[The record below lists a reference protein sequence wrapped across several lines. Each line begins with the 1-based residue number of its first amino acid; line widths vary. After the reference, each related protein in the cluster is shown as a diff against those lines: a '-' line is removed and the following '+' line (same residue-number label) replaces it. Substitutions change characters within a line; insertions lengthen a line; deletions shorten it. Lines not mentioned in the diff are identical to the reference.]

1 MCRHVLL
8 DQIEKI
14 MVRPHSK
21 HYEVPQVW
29 REDTEDAGTGRAKL
43 EEPEGVLS
51 LTLVEAAHLVNTDSR
66 TQLST
71 GLCEISQSLH
81 QFLIFL

>member
-1 MCRHVLL
+1 
-8 DQIEKI
+8 

-29 REDTEDAGTGRAKL
+29 RGDTEDAGTGRAKL

-51 LTLVEAAHLVNTDSR
+51 LTLVEAAHLVNTNSR
-66 TQLST
+66 TQCQRDFAKFHSACT
-71 GLCEISQSLH
+71 NFEYFVTMIIS
-81 QFLIFL
+81 